1 MSTVHRRDF
10 LSSALLAAGGL
21 AASGLTLPLT
31 AMAQAG
37 DIVLGQSAPLSG
49 SFAGQGTAYR
59 DGALLFFN
67 QINASGGINGR
78 KIQLITL
85 DDGYKAETAA
95 ENAKKLIEQENV
107 LALFNFMFTNAIRG
121 SMPVAVKAKVP
132 YLSPYGGHP
141 ELFSDKSGWVFTTR
155 ANFFDEAQY
164 IVRHL
169 HTVGITRVALVHYD
183 SAAAK
188 QLIEDLNKLLG
199 EQNKKLMALGPM
211 KLGSKDPAMAVKA
224 LADVDAQALIMGVS
238 GDDAIAFVKAYQGAR
253 KTAMPQVFTRSLV
266 GSSQLVRDLGPAAT
280 GIAVTA
286 LTPNPFRQV
295 VPVSREYTAALAKR
309 DPNAKPDF
317 IEFEGY
323 VAAKVFVEA
332 ARRAGRNLTR
342 DSLANAYRSLSNYD
356 AGGIVFSFG
365 PNNTHGSKYVTLVMV
380 GSNGRFVD

>member
-31 AMAQAG
+31 AMAQTG

-141 ELFSDKSGWVFTTR
+141 ELFADKSGWVFTTR

-169 HTVGITRVALVHYD
+169 HTVGISRVALVHYD

>member
-1 MSTVHRRDF
+1 
-10 LSSALLAAGGL
+10 
-21 AASGLTLPLT
+21 
-31 AMAQAG
+31 
-37 DIVLGQSAPLSG
+37 
-49 SFAGQGTAYR
+49 
-59 DGALLFFN
+59 
-67 QINASGGINGR
+67 
-78 KIQLITL
+78 
-85 DDGYKAETAA
+85 
-95 ENAKKLIEQENV
+95 
-107 LALFNFMFTNAIRG
+107 
-121 SMPVAVKAKVP
+121 
-132 YLSPYGGHP
+132 
-141 ELFSDKSGWVFTTR
+141 
-155 ANFFDEAQY
+155 
-164 IVRHL
+164 
-169 HTVGITRVALVHYD
+169 
-183 SAAAK
+183 
-188 QLIEDLNKLLG
+188 
-199 EQNKKLMALGPM
+199 
-211 KLGSKDPAMAVKA
+211 
-224 LADVDAQALIMGVS
+224 
-238 GDDAIAFVKAYQGAR
+238 
-253 KTAMPQVFTRSLV
+253 MPQVFTRSLV

>member
-31 AMAQAG
+31 AMAQTG

>member
-31 AMAQAG
+31 AMAQTG

-141 ELFSDKSGWVFTTR
+141 ELFADKSGWVFTTR

-253 KTAMPQVFTRSLV
+253 KTAMPLVFTRSLV

>member
-141 ELFSDKSGWVFTTR
+141 ELFADKSGWVFTTR

-169 HTVGITRVALVHYD
+169 HTVGISRVALVHYD

>member
-31 AMAQAG
+31 AMAQTG

-141 ELFSDKSGWVFTTR
+141 ELFADKSGWVFTTR
-155 ANFFDEAQY
+155 ANFFDGAQY

>member
-31 AMAQAG
+31 AMAQTG

-121 SMPVAVKAKVP
+121 STPVAVKAKVP

-141 ELFSDKSGWVFTTR
+141 ELFADKSGWVFTTR

>member
-31 AMAQAG
+31 AMAQTG

-141 ELFSDKSGWVFTTR
+141 ELFADKSGWVFTTR

>member
-31 AMAQAG
+31 AMAQTG

-85 DDGYKAETAA
+85 DDGYKPETAA

-141 ELFSDKSGWVFTTR
+141 ELFADKSGWVFTTR

-356 AGGIVFSFG
+356 AGGIVFNFG

>member
-31 AMAQAG
+31 AMAQTG

-141 ELFSDKSGWVFTTR
+141 ELFADKSGWVFTTR

-332 ARRAGRNLTR
+332 ARLAGRNLTR

>member
-31 AMAQAG
+31 AMAQTG

-356 AGGIVFSFG
+356 AGGIIFNFG

-380 GSNGRFVD
+380 GGNGRFVD

>member
-141 ELFSDKSGWVFTTR
+141 ELFADKSGWVFTTR

>member
-31 AMAQAG
+31 AMAQTG

-253 KTAMPQVFTRSLV
+253 KTAMPQIFTRSLV

-356 AGGIVFSFG
+356 AGGIIFNFG

-380 GSNGRFVD
+380 GGNGRFVD

>member
-21 AASGLTLPLT
+21 AASGLTLPLS
-31 AMAQAG
+31 AMAQTG

-141 ELFSDKSGWVFTTR
+141 ELFADKSGWVFTTR